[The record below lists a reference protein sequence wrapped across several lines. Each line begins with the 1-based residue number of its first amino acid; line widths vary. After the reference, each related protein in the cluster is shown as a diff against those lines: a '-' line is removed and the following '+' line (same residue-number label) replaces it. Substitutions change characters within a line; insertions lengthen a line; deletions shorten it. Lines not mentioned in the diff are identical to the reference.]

1 MAVIKGDGSAAAAP
15 LDRERGTAVRPQR
28 AGGVVNAEV
37 YDAKQQAQAIIDEA
51 QKKAAS
57 LVHAGQAERERIREE
72 ARNQGYQEGL
82 AQVSEHILRAKLQAK
97 EVVAAAQQDI
107 LTLAA
112 KVAEKIIG
120 HDIERDPAVVVDIC
134 ATAVEQLRQV
144 RHMVLRVNPS
154 DAAVLR
160 TNTKRFMEALGRSVE
175 VSIKEDNE
183 VESGGCVVQT
193 EFGTLDAQLKT
204 QFEMLRNLLLEE
216 TNRKDGPR

>member
-97 EVVAAAQQDI
+97 EVVAAAQQD
-107 LTLAA
+107 LMLAA

-183 VESGGCVVQT
+183 VESGGCVGQT